1 MSATPISRLVAGSTA
16 LNTLNIPTVE
26 IYLQKSPAKPSGD
39 QRGIAGV
46 DWEVVKDGDVI
57 QTGTTGKDG
66 KVEMWVP
73 GGSATLRVK
82 AAGATA
88 EYAVSVRNDRIE
100 ELDSV
105 MGPQRRLRMLG
116 YHLGHSG
123 GEGNGV
129 DGIARPSREFDR
141 SVLEFQAD
149 SSRKMDSLMED
160 VAAGA
165 LKREAG
171 A

>member
-1 MSATPISRLVAGSTA
+1 MSVTPISRLVAGSTA
-16 LNTLNIPTVE
+16 LNTLNLRTVV

-46 DWEVVKDGDVI
+46 DWEVVKDGDVF

-66 KVEMWVP
+66 KIEMWVP

-160 VAAGA
+160 AAAGA

>member
-1 MSATPISRLVAGSTA
+1 MATIIRNRRSTFWRA
-16 LNTLNIPTVE
+16 WPC
-26 IYLQKSPAKPSGD
+26 
-39 QRGIAGV
+39 
-46 DWEVVKDGDVI
+46 
-57 QTGTTGKDG
+57 
-66 KVEMWVP
+66 
-73 GGSATLRVK
+73 RVK
-82 AAGATA
+82 
-88 EYAVSVRNDRIE
+88 

-160 VAAGA
+160 AAAGA